1 MEKKNWIAVIAV
13 ILLIGTVAYFATA
26 AAPSSL
32 DALSSF
38 TYLKISEVTN
48 VSASFKADKVV
59 FTDINSGAVYATNFT
74 KEGVG
79 RLNVN
84 GKDFSVI
91 INCNYNTRTLPC
103 ASKCS
108 VSFYGRTGG
117 ILGGSVENACPGDYV
132 AVR

>member
-1 MEKKNWIAVIAV
+1 MEKKNWIVAISIV
-13 ILLIGTVAYFATA
+13 LLIGTVAYFATA
-26 AAPSSL
+26 AAPSNL

-38 TYLKISEVTN
+38 TYLKISEVAN
-48 VSASFKADKVV
+48 ASSSFRADKVT
-59 FTDINSGAVYATNFT
+59 FTDINSGTSYSTEFS

-84 GKDFSVI
+84 GKEFYVK